1 MVRLFSSHHRNF
13 ARLISYKCGKGTEV
27 SCQVVFLF
35 LFPPLLVV
43 FLRSDRKQSTPGELV
58 LLRRISNLVLYLVD
72 LCMDKKGDDAGHAEV
87 DIYTDKFS
95 VERIPRLQSRWRAD
109 PARLGVNAEE
119 ILFHKVCYQF
129 ISHIAPKEHKHR
141 HLEFPLHL
149 CCLLIECIQSVL
161 ITMYG

>member
-1 MVRLFSSHHRNF
+1 MKWSDYF
-13 ARLISYKCGKGTEV
+13 RLIIATSQGLYPTSVAKAPRFHARWFFC
-27 SCQVVFLF
+27 FF
-35 LFPPLLVV
+35 FPPLLVV
-43 FLRSDRKQSTPGELV
+43 FLRSDRRQSAPGELV

-72 LCMDKKGDDAGHAEV
+72 LCMDKKGDDAGHVEV

-95 VERIPRLQSRWRAD
+95 DERIPRLQFRWRAD

-129 ISHIAPKEHKHR
+129 ISHIASKGSKHR

-149 CCLLIECIQSVL
+149 CCFLIECI
-161 ITMYG
+161 